1 MRCDCPSQT
10 DALGALHERSCA
22 SVSGEEVRVTSATG
36 GQKGSKTRQASLVPP
51 ELRRA
56 WLAKWEREGVD
67 SDIIDAAQSFLVFET
82 GASAAALEMAGECLC
97 DVLVVRFGA
106 VEAFAGMADVYGFG
120 ARKYSRC
127 NYLRGYE
134 WSLTQDAFWRHVLAD
149 VAGETVDPESGL
161 CHLYHALW
169 HVETQR
175 IYAVEGIGVD
185 DRLWIAGGIARA
197 VDRERAV

>member
-1 MRCDCPSQT
+1 MSD
-10 DALGALHERSCA
+10 
-22 SVSGEEVRVTSATG
+22 EVRVTSETG
-36 GQKGSKTRQASLVPP
+36 GQKGTKTRQATLVPP

-56 WLAKWEREGVD
+56 WLAKWAHEGVD
-67 SDIIDAAQSFLVFET
+67 ENVVDAALSFLAFEMGT
-82 GASAAALEMAGECLC
+82 SGAGALETAGAFLS
-97 DVLVVRFGA
+97 DTLVHRFGA

-149 VAGETVDPESGL
+149 VEGEAVDPESGR

-185 DRLWIAGGIARA
+185 DRIWVVGGIARA
-197 VDRERAV
+197 VDRERSAA